1 MVIKYSD
8 KFIDEIE
15 VIVNFI
21 SLDSKDRASEFAMN
35 LKKKIDDIFPMP
47 YRFRKNQKLND
58 EKVRDL
64 IYKGYVVPFFIY
76 DDHIEILGIFK
87 ENLHKLA

>member
-1 MVIKYSD
+1 
-8 KFIDEIE
+8 
-15 VIVNFI
+15 
-21 SLDSKDRASEFAMN
+21 MN

-76 DDHIEILGIFK
+76 DDHIEILGFLKKICTNWHRILFNQNGDK
-87 ENLHKLA
+87 QV